1 MALDYIELGPVPAGE
16 PCAQVGTENYLAK
29 SLRECKVYQRMLE
42 RLCPIPQGL
51 PVAFVV
57 RSHPHDFGPYR
68 EVSVRCCGGNQAA
81 VGLLSLAASTPRRAR
96 PVGHDR
102 PRRASPATLAWPSS
116 WLATRCPTRR

>member
-68 EVSVRCCGGNQAA
+68 EVSVRFCGGNQAA
-81 VGLLSLAASTPRRAR
+81 VDFAHHVNANAPDQWDTIARDELACNAR
-96 PVGHDR
+96 VAGFLAGH
-102 PRRASPATLAWPSS
+102 PLPQPH
-116 WLATRCPTRR
+116 

>member
-1 MALDYIELGPVPAGE
+1 MAFDYIELGPVPAGE
-16 PCAQVGTENYLAK
+16 SCVEVGTNNYLAN

-68 EVSVRCCGGNQAA
+68 EVSVRFAYRVEANAPEQWDAIARDELACNARVA
-81 VGLLSLAASTPRRAR
+81 ELLACHPM
-96 PVGHDR
+96 PQMH
-102 PRRASPATLAWPSS
+102 
-116 WLATRCPTRR
+116 

>member
-1 MALDYIELGPVPAGE
+1 MALDTIELGPVPAGE
-16 PCAQVGTENYLAK
+16 TCVEVGTDNYMAN

-68 EVSVRCCGGNQAA
+68 EVSVRFCGGNQAA
-81 VGLLSLAASTPRRAR
+81 MDFAYHVDANAPDQWDAIARDALACNARVVELLA
-96 PVGHDR
+96 GHAL
-102 PRRASPATLAWPSS
+102 PQPH
-116 WLATRCPTRR
+116 

>member
-68 EVSVRCCGGNQAA
+68 EVSVRFCGGNQAA
-81 VGLLSLAASTPRRAR
+81 VDFAHHVDANAPDQWDTIARDELACNAR
-96 PVGHDR
+96 VAEFLAGH
-102 PRRASPATLAWPSS
+102 PLPQPH
-116 WLATRCPTRR
+116 